1 MKKNGKKII
10 ILILAIVCLILTIN
24 IINNFNLYTMRYGI
38 KNINT
43 NQKIVS
49 NKYYL
54 ISSDNLYNKDKYIK
68 AYKMGL
74 FGIND
79 EAVYIDLEG
88 NEYDVKDSVVNN
100 YIQDF
105 VEENKYN
112 VYIKEENEKYGLVDI
127 NGNQILPYN
136 FEDITIINEN
146 FFIVSINDE
155 EFLWNNHNE
164 NLGKIFVTKLLE
176 NNQIRLNK
184 VNDLNYD
191 EIMNVDE
198 DFIIFCNKMAIK
210 KDDVFLIFDES
221 GRKVTDN
228 EYSKFNIISQEGS
241 KEEIASVTQDGKN
254 LLLDKDLNVIYEY
267 DIDEVIKYNNRLLII
282 QNNDK
287 KGVAKLDNT
296 KILDTRYDDVII
308 YDNYILTRNGKQY
321 YIFNYNGNLLF
332 ETDDVSLVLSDG
344 ENFIYKG
351 YDNVLVL
358 FYSGIMFISL
368 IIIAVSI
375 KYMLF
380 DKNQKEKQ

>member
-112 VYIKEENEKYGLVDI
+112 VYVKEENEKYGLVDI
-127 NGNQILPYN
+127 NENQILPYN

-198 DFIIFCNKMAIK
+198 DFIIFGNKMAIK
-210 KDDVFLIFDES
+210 KDNVFLIFDES

-267 DIDEVIKYNNRLLII
+267 DIDEVIRYNNRLLII

>member
-112 VYIKEENEKYGLVDI
+112 VYVKEENEKYGLVDI
-127 NGNQILPYN
+127 NENQILPYN

-198 DFIIFCNKMAIK
+198 DFIIFGNKMAIK
-210 KDDVFLIFDES
+210 KDNVFLIFDES

-267 DIDEVIKYNNRLLII
+267 DIDEVIRYNNRLLII

-351 YDNVLVL
+351 YDNALVL
-358 FYSGIMFISL
+358 FYSSIMFISL

-375 KYMLF
+375 KYILF
-380 DKNQKEKQ
+380 NKDQKEK

>member
-112 VYIKEENEKYGLVDI
+112 VYVKEENEKYGLVDI
-127 NGNQILPYN
+127 NENQILPYN

-198 DFIIFCNKMAIK
+198 DFIIFGNKMAIK
-210 KDDVFLIFDES
+210 KDNVFLIFDES

-254 LLLDKDLNVIYEY
+254 LLLDKDLSVIYEY

-351 YDNVLVL
+351 YDNALVL
-358 FYSGIMFISL
+358 FYSSIMFISL

-375 KYMLF
+375 KYILF
-380 DKNQKEKQ
+380 NKDQKEK

>member
-112 VYIKEENEKYGLVDI
+112 VYVKEENEKYGLVDI
-127 NGNQILPYN
+127 NENQILPYN

-198 DFIIFCNKMAIK
+198 DFIIFGNKMAIK

-267 DIDEVIKYNNRLLII
+267 DIDEVIRYNNRLLII

-287 KGVAKLDNT
+287 KGVAKSDNT

-308 YDNYILTRNGKQY
+308 YDNYILTRNSNQY
-321 YIFNYNGNLLF
+321 YVFNYNGNLFF
-332 ETDDVSLVLSDG
+332 ETNDISLTISDG

-351 YDNVLVL
+351 YDNALVL
-358 FYSGIMFISL
+358 FYSSIMFISL

-375 KYMLF
+375 KYILF
-380 DKNQKEKQ
+380 NKDQKEK